1 MTDDVPADLVL
12 RHITTADDPWLARGE
27 AVLRQLRP
35 DMPTPFA
42 AFAAA
47 ILAGGGE
54 FLVATR
60 ADHVA
65 GVALFR
71 ILATT
76 RSPRR
81 FYLDDLVTDVAQ
93 RSRGVGA
100 VMLRWLERE
109 ARARQATAMELESG
123 LTRHDTHRFYEREGW
138 ERFAVSFR
146 KLVD

>member
-1 MTDDVPADLVL
+1 MTDDGTADLVL
-12 RHITTADDPWLARGE
+12 RHITSPNDPWLARGE

-42 AFAAA
+42 PFATA
-47 ILAGGGE
+47 ILAGSGE

-60 ADHVA
+60 ADDVA

-71 ILATT
+71 VIATT
-76 RSPRR
+76 RCPRR
-81 FYLDDLVTDVAQ
+81 FYVDDLVTDAAQ

-100 VMLRWLERE
+100 VMLQWLERE

-123 LTRHDTHRFYEREGW
+123 LTRHDTHRFYERQGW

>member
-1 MTDDVPADLVL
+1 MTDHDDTTPVL
-12 RHITTADDPWLARGE
+12 RHITSADDPWLARGE

-42 AFAAA
+42 SFAET
-47 ILAGGGE
+47 ILAGGCE
-54 FLVATR
+54 FLIATQ
-60 ADHVA
+60 ANAVA

-71 ILATT
+71 IIATT

-81 FYLDDLVTDVAQ
+81 FYLDDLVTDASQ

-100 VMLRWLERE
+100 AMLRWLERE

-146 KLVD
+146 KSIA